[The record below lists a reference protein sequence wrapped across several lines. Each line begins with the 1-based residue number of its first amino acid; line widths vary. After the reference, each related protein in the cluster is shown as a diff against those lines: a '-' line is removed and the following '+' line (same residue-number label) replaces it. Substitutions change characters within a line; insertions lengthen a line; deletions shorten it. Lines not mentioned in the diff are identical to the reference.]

1 MYIYTVKSHTTNQ
14 KNKIM
19 STLIIFLAQTKIMA
33 TIEILSLLLVA
44 AIIGYITAWLYYKSI
59 YVRRIKAIEAEK
71 DELKNHIVNLKADK
85 SNLQKS
91 LGEKDNE
98 IQYLNKEVNTL
109 KALHAEAV
117 HKTDDM
123 TLKNA
128 RTTQMLYEK
137 DEALVL
143 IAQRKH
149 LLDYKSFGTARE
161 AEKDDLKMISGIGPF
176 IEERLHVLDIYTFR
190 QISKFTAQ
198 DIDKINDAIEYFSG
212 RIERDEWVAQAR
224 ELVISKDKRTEQLKW
239 IRERKA
245 RIYYDRIGIAK
256 EEEADD
262 LTIIS
267 GIGGWIKEKL
277 NALDIY
283 TLRQISNF
291 TEEDVHMVTEAIEY
305 FPGRIERDEWILQAQ
320 ELVRISGRK
329 SELLK
334 RIRERKGRIYYDRLG
349 VAHKHQANN
358 LTLIKGI
365 GLWIEERLNI
375 LDIYTFE
382 QISRLTPTDVET
394 ITEILEIPSGR
405 IDKDDWVGQA
415 RKLVKK

>member
-1 MYIYTVKSHTTNQ
+1 
-14 KNKIM
+14 M
-19 STLIIFLAQTKIMA
+19 STLIILLAQTKIIA
-33 TIEILSLLLVA
+33 TIEILSFLLVA
-44 AIIGYITAWLYYKSI
+44 AIIGYVTAWLYYKSI

-71 DELKNHIVNLKADK
+71 DELKNHIVNLNTDK
-85 SNLQKS
+85 SNLQKR

-98 IQYLNKEVNTL
+98 IQYLNKEINTL
-109 KALHAEAV
+109 KVLHAKAV
-117 HKTDDM
+117 HETDDM

-128 RTTQMLYEK
+128 GTEQMLYEK
-137 DEALVL
+137 DEAFVL

-149 LLDYKSFGTARE
+149 LLDYKSFGTATE

-176 IEERLHVLDIYTFR
+176 IEERLHALDIYTFR
-190 QISKFTAQ
+190 QISKFTAK
-198 DIDKINDAIEYFSG
+198 DIDTINDAIEYFSG
-212 RIERDEWVAQAR
+212 RIERDEWVAQAK
-224 ELVISKDKRTEQLKW
+224 ELVISKDKRTERLKQL
-239 IRERKA
+239 RERKA
-245 RIYYDRIGIAK
+245 RINYNRIGIAK
-256 EEEADD
+256 KEEADD

-283 TLRQISNF
+283 TLLQISNF
-291 TEEDVHMVTEAIEY
+291 TEEDVHTVTEAIEY

-320 ELVRISGRK
+320 ELIRIAGRK

-365 GLWIEERLNI
+365 GLWIEERLNM

-382 QISRLTPTDVET
+382 QISKLTPSDVET

-405 IDKDDWVGQA
+405 IDQDDWIGQA
-415 RKLVKK
+415 RKLTKK

>member
-1 MYIYTVKSHTTNQ
+1 
-14 KNKIM
+14 M
-19 STLIIFLAQTKIMA
+19 STLIIFLTQTKIIA

-44 AIIGYITAWLYYKSI
+44 AIIGYVTAWLYYKSI
-59 YVRRIKAIEAEK
+59 YIRRIKAIEAEK
-71 DELKNHIVNLKADK
+71 DELLNHIVILETDK

-98 IQYLNKEVNTL
+98 IQYLYKEVNTL
-109 KALHAEAV
+109 KALHEEAV
-117 HKTDDM
+117 HKTDEM
-123 TLKNA
+123 TLNQA
-128 RTTQMLYEK
+128 RTEQMLFEK

-149 LLDYKSFGTARE
+149 LLDYKSFGTATE

-176 IEERLHVLDIYTFR
+176 IEERLHALDIYTFR
-190 QISKFTAQ
+190 QISKFTAR
-198 DIDKINDAIEYFSG
+198 DINTINDAIEYFSG

-224 ELVISKDKRTEQLKW
+224 ELVISKDKRTERLKQL
-239 IRERKA
+239 RERMA
-245 RIYYDRIGIAK
+245 RIDYNRIGIAK
-256 EEEADD
+256 KEEADD
-262 LTIIS
+262 LTSIS

-277 NALDIY
+277 NVLDIY

-291 TEEDVHMVTEAIEY
+291 TEEDVHTVTEAIEY

-320 ELVRISGRK
+320 ELVRIAGRK

-334 RIRERKGRIYYDRLG
+334 RIRERKERIYYDRLG

-382 QISRLTPTDVET
+382 QISKLTPTDVET
-394 ITEILEIPSGR
+394 ITEVLEISPGR
-405 IDKDDWVGQA
+405 IDQDDWIGQA
-415 RKLVKK
+415 RELAKK